1 MKQKLSELTP
11 EGFGIYRDKKGRTI
25 IGSPRQKKA
34 WIVDRDSE
42 RIFMLLQNRHIIA
55 LLIFSLLGFNF
66 TKWTAAVIVSAIVL
80 AASEIYYR
88 LVFLK
93 NLDCVENV
101 DLPKSGSMYTRGL
114 QLTPK
119 RNFLMAAACLLLAVL
134 MLANMI
140 FNAGGLSE
148 AFKFTDINRAVMT
161 IASLGISYFCIYA
174 AISLVRAGLTLMK
187 K

>member
-1 MKQKLSELTP
+1 
-11 EGFGIYRDKKGRTI
+11 
-25 IGSPRQKKA
+25 
-34 WIVDRDSE
+34 
-42 RIFMLLQNRHIIA
+42 
-55 LLIFSLLGFNF
+55 
-66 TKWTAAVIVSAIVL
+66 
-80 AASEIYYR
+80 
-88 LVFLK
+88 
-93 NLDCVENV
+93 
-101 DLPKSGSMYTRGL
+101 

-119 RNFLMAAACLLLAVL
+119 RNFLMAAACLLLAIL

-140 FNAGGLSE
+140 FSAGGLSE